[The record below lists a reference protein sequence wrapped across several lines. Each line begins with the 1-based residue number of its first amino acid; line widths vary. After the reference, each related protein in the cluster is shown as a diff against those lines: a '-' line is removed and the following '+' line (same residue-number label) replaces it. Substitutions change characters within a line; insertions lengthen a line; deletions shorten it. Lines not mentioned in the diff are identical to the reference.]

1 MTAPIL
7 PTGMDL
13 TSATEPSEAAGAGAG
28 FRGFLHKPLGLASA
42 IFLLVVVIAC
52 SAASILTPYSPL
64 SQDLSSVMQLPSAAH
79 WLGTDTLGR
88 DVVARLLYGG
98 RPALIGA
105 VEATVVFGVLGI
117 VFGLI
122 AGNSKRT
129 ADRWISSI
137 VDILMSLPSLVVIF
151 AVLALFNQSLTAAMF
166 TLGLFSAGGLVRV
179 VRAATRS
186 AREELYVAAARV
198 SGLGTVRILFRHI
211 MPRLVGPIV
220 IQLSLF
226 LGIALIVQ
234 SGLGFLNLGVV
245 APNPSWGGMVG
256 EASQVLQQ
264 FPWLLLPSGGII
276 GLTVLA
282 CGLIGDAVRDLNAE
296 TQSRS
301 GGFVPRRYRRSRTM
315 PGESKATELL
325 SVENLSIAFLSRQS
339 QKTVVNDI
347 SFSVMPGEL
356 VGLVGESGSGKTVT
370 ALSVLG
376 LLPANALVTADGMAF
391 AGKEFASAS
400 QAAFRTIRGK
410 GIGLISQE
418 PMVSLDPS
426 FRVGQQLGEVIRHQ
440 WGLKGT
446 ALTRRVSELL
456 TDVRLPDPADV
467 SRRYPHQ
474 LSGGMAQRVAI
485 ALALA
490 GDPRLLIADEPTTA
504 LDVTVQAEILDLLRK
519 LRDERG
525 MAIVLVTH
533 DLGVVADFCERVIVM
548 QHGEIVERQEVVS
561 LFSNPQH
568 EYTKRLIAA
577 TPNLLSTDA
586 TVYARLFSTEGSAA
600 K

>member
-1 MTAPIL
+1 
-7 PTGMDL
+7 
-13 TSATEPSEAAGAGAG
+13 
-28 FRGFLHKPLGLASA
+28 
-42 IFLLVVVIAC
+42 
-52 SAASILTPYSPL
+52 
-64 SQDLSSVMQLPSAAH
+64 
-79 WLGTDTLGR
+79 
-88 DVVARLLYGG
+88 
-98 RPALIGA
+98 

-151 AVLALFNQSLTAAMF
+151 AVLALFDQSLTAAMF

-391 AGKEFASAS
+391 AGKELASAS

-586 TVYARLFSTEGSAA
+586 TVYARLISTEESAA